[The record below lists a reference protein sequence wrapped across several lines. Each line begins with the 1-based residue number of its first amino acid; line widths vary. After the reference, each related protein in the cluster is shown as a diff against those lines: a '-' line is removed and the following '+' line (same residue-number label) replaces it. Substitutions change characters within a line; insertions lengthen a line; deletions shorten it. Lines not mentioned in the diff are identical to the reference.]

1 MEQKRS
7 RSSYW
12 ASTHSLGFPG
22 TQHMPRGP
30 ALRNKGV
37 DVRSWPNADIRARIV
52 LAPSSSAHMP
62 GQNAKPHD
70 EFAGLHRI
78 ATCRGIVFVTLPWRM
93 PACRYRIQGGA
104 VGWVH
109 R

>member
-37 DVRSWPNADIRARIV
+37 DVRSWPIAAGHADDSLRPIVDVGPSRKRTLKPMGAAVQAWGTKCLNLLRANRQADPI
-52 LAPSSSAHMP
+52 
-62 GQNAKPHD
+62 
-70 EFAGLHRI
+70 
-78 ATCRGIVFVTLPWRM
+78 
-93 PACRYRIQGGA
+93 
-104 VGWVH
+104 
-109 R
+109 